1 MKLRRAFRLLTIA
14 VFLTLC
20 CFNLRYQRAAAV
32 SAQPEQEQ
40 TTEQTYRNIQVLK
53 GLPASELEAIMAL
66 MTGALGVRCNYCHV
80 NPFDKDEKAAK
91 QTARMMMQMVFD
103 LNKGRFAGRDAI
115 TCYTCHRGQS
125 RPMTVVALGQNLWQS
140 PATAGAQPEAAL
152 PSLDQLLDRYE
163 QAMGGKTALMKITNR
178 ILKGSR
184 VGADGVLVPEEVY
197 QKAPNRLLVITSYPD
212 VVFRSGFNGTLGWAK
227 SSRGESQISKQQL
240 AELVRDAESY
250 GNTRLRELYAQ
261 MKLEGRTT
269 VGDREAFVISATTH
283 KGLSEKLYFDAQN
296 GLLMRRYRESTT
308 ALGPFPMQTDFEDY
322 RVVDGIKLPFSIRWS
337 MPGRSWGRKITEV
350 KQNTAIDEAIFEL
363 PKAER

>member
-1 MKLRRAFRLLTIA
+1 MRRAIRLLAIV

-32 SAQPEQEQ
+32 SAQLEQEK
-40 TTEQTYRNIQVLK
+40 TTEQMYRNIQVLK

-66 MTGALGVRCNYCHV
+66 MTGSLGVRCNYCHV
-80 NPFDKDEKAAK
+80 NPFEKDDRPAK
-91 QTARMMMQMVFD
+91 QTARMMMQMVLD

-115 TCYTCHRGQS
+115 TCYTCHRGQ
-125 RPMTVVALGQNLWQS
+125 PKPATVVALGQNLWKS
-140 PATAGAQPEAAL
+140 PAAGTKPEATL
-152 PSLDQLLDRYE
+152 PNVDQLLDRYE
-163 QAMGGKTALMKITNR
+163 QAIGGKAALMKITDR
-178 ILKGSR
+178 VMKGSR

-197 QKAPNRLLVITSYPD
+197 QKAPNRLLVITRYPD

-240 AELVRDAESY
+240 AELLRDAESY

-261 MKLEGRTT
+261 MKVEGRTT
-269 VGDREAFVISATTH
+269 VGDREAFVLSATTH

-296 GLLMRRYRESTT
+296 GLLRRRYRESKT
-308 ALGPFPMQTDFEDY
+308 ALGLFPTQTDFEEY
-322 RVVDGIKLPFSIRWS
+322 REVDGIKLPFSIRWS

-363 PKAER
+363 PKDER